1 MKTLRVE
8 HSFYSDRTDIHT
20 ALYWTWS
27 NSVFNLLG
35 QRLLIY
41 TWKKPCALC
50 GRILKINLA
59 SLSVLL
65 VQVSSNKCSRQEVQQ
80 KSVYIRWFLQQMST
94 VFVKHHHLCFYNR
107 YGGDP
112 FFFSTISY
120 IMNKTRDYFQV
131 FGRMPSSVSSLYR
144 AVYRPA
150 VGTYMHRK

>member
-112 FFFSTISY
+112 FFFSVQFLISW
-120 IMNKTRDYFQV
+120 IKRVIIFR
-131 FGRMPSSVSSLYR
+131 FLGECR
-144 AVYRPA
+144 AQSA
-150 VGTYMHRK
+150 VCTEQYTDLQ